1 MFLPLSTQ
9 ERLPFHITSPNT
21 PNPLP
26 ADSCWGWGEASLLH
40 INAEELFYL
49 GSMEGP
55 FSFPLGPATLLLS
68 YVRDS
73 EGTGRFGAKSLPTGR
88 LAGLHTFMNGELT
101 LHGGNLL
108 SPEAAIMIVIP
119 SGSPMPQIPKFY
131 FLEP

>member
-1 MFLPLSTQ
+1 ML
-9 ERLPFHITSPNT
+9 
-21 PNPLP
+21 
-26 ADSCWGWGEASLLH
+26 GEASLLH

-88 LAGLHTFMNGELT
+88 PAGLHTFMNGELT
-101 LHGGNLL
+101 TPGGNPL

-119 SGSPMPQIPKFY
+119 SGPP
-131 FLEP
+131 